1 MTPLKKYIRPGVL
14 RNLMRKAFELSGE
27 RCPLAIDYEG
37 EIVIVEGQDSFDGF
51 NLEFSEVLAAPLQF
65 DEIHHGNLRV
75 RVPAGEGILPEM
87 MGNILK
93 FTAYSVQEIIDMERA
108 RRSIAEEALSKYREL
123 ALFHRSVPAINTSLR
138 MRDVIGA
145 LIEECR
151 RENYPGE
158 FGMVFISEP
167 GSTQF
172 QLAVQFGFPFGSN
185 PQAVVD
191 SDLFSQVV
199 ETAKG
204 EIVNDL
210 AADAR
215 WQDELPD
222 VGSMALIPI
231 VSPNR
236 CEGLL
241 ILASKSEGLFEAAHR
256 KSLSTLASVAGIS
269 MSNSFNFEGV
279 QTLMNAILQALAE
292 AIDSRDPFTAG
303 HSKRVAHLAVAF
315 AFALNA
321 DADFRDIYFSDQDLR
336 ELYYAGILHDVGKIG
351 IKEDVLTKKTRLPS
365 RLMKVVRARFQ
376 LLGQVKD
383 FDWREAFDR
392 VVKVNGS
399 MTPEKEDLDYLRELG
414 ELEWQVG
421 EESFPLFYPDELEVM
436 LLEYGNLTCEERKE
450 IQRHPAE
457 SERIL
462 QHIPMREGFTNMLTI
477 IRQHHERLDGTGY
490 PDGLI
495 GDAILLQSRLM
506 AIVDIYDAV
515 TQERH
520 YKPAFTRSEAM
531 SILGQEMDEGKLDSR
546 LTQFFMD
553 NVDRIEALSER
564 VKSTRGHPSLRDRQP
579 RRPVGRGRGEL
590 VCRRRAPGSV
600 RGQSLHEGSPGG
612 PAATRPPQRAGS
624 RRPGRPG
631 PRRRAWRSSRTGR
644 ARA

>member
-14 RNLMRKAFELSGE
+14 RNFMRKAFELSGS

-37 EIVIVEGQDSFDGF
+37 EIVIVEGRDSSDGF
-51 NLEFSEVLAAPLQF
+51 ELESPDVLVVPLQF
-65 DEIHHGNLRV
+65 DDIHFGHLRMHL
-75 RVPAGEGILPEM
+75 PPDGEVSREAM
-87 MGNILK
+87 ENILK
-93 FTAYSVQEIIDMERA
+93 FTVYSIQEIIDMERA
-108 RRSIAEEALSKYREL
+108 RRSIAEEALAKYREL

-167 GSTQF
+167 GSVQF
-172 QLAVQFGFPFGSN
+172 QLAVQFGFSFGSN
-185 PQAVVD
+185 PQAVVE

-199 ETAKG
+199 ETGKG

-210 AADAR
+210 SADGR
-215 WQDELPD
+215 WQDELPEI
-222 VGSMALIPI
+222 GSMALIPI
-231 VSPNR
+231 ISPNR

-269 MSNSFNFEGV
+269 MSNAFNFEGV
-279 QTLMNAILQALAE
+279 QTLMNAMLQALAE

-315 AFALNA
+315 AFSLNA
-321 DADFRDIYFSDQDLR
+321 DNDFRDIHFSDQELR
-336 ELYYAGILHDVGKIG
+336 EIYYAGILHDVGKIG

-365 RLMKVVRARFQ
+365 RLMQVVRARFQ
-376 LLGQVKD
+376 LLGQVSD

-392 VVKVNGS
+392 LDKVNGVMS
-399 MTPEKEDLDYLRELG
+399 PESDDLEYIRDLG
-414 ELEWQVG
+414 ERKWQIG
-421 EESFPLFYPDELEVM
+421 EQSFPLLYQDELEVM
-436 LLEYGNLTCEERKE
+436 LLEYGNLTHEERKE

-462 QHIPMREGFTNMLTI
+462 QHIPLQDGFTNMLTI
-477 IRQHHERLDGTGY
+477 IRQHHERLDGSGY
-490 PDGLI
+490 PDGLT

-531 SILGQEMDEGKLDSR
+531 NVLGQESDEGKLDRR
-546 LTQFFMD
+546 LTEFFMS
-553 NVDRIEALSER
+553 NVDKIEALSER
-564 VKSTRGHPSLRDRQP
+564 VKSTRVTHLSEIGNLF
-579 RRPVGRGRGEL
+579 GL
-590 VCRRRAPGSV
+590 
-600 RGQSLHEGSPGG
+600 
-612 PAATRPPQRAGS
+612 
-624 RRPGRPG
+624 
-631 PRRRAWRSSRTGR
+631 
-644 ARA
+644 